1 MSAREEQANAVM
13 QVFSTGQKL
22 TGRELQILRENAQL
36 LEGHDAK
43 TDYYLFRMQIEL
55 IDAIRALDET
65 SAKLVTKTNWLTLVI
80 LGLTGVL
87 VIIGVLQIVIMVRH
101 S

>member
-55 IDAIRALDET
+55 IDAIRDWTRRVQSSLR
-65 SAKLVTKTNWLTLVI
+65 KP
-80 LGLTGVL
+80 TG
-87 VIIGVLQIVIMVRH
+87 
-101 S
+101 